1 MAIITEITS
10 FCDSSRYAF
19 LAIAIFLIVLAGAL
33 YAASTGR
40 KDGTKLRGAAI
51 ASLCTGA
58 IVLTLFTLC
67 L

>member
-1 MAIITEITS
+1 MS
-10 FCDSSRYAF
+10 KFCDSSRYAF

-40 KDGTKLRGAAI
+40 KDGTQLRGGAI
-51 ASLCTGA
+51 ASLCLGA
-58 IVLTLFTLC
+58 IMLTVFSLC